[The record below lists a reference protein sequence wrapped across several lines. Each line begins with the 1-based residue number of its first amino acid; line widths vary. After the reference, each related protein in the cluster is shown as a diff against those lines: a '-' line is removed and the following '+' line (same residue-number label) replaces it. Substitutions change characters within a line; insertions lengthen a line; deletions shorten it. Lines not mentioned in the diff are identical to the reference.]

1 MKKDNLMLMFL
12 GMLLS
17 LFLAGCGGGGGSSS
31 TPPTST
37 GSGTTT
43 PPTTT
48 ATEITMVSPNASAL
62 SGLNPTGD
70 FIADSL
76 TYLNAFRSSAGLSTV
91 TNNAQIATA
100 AQNHANYEAAAAL
113 VTHDETAGQ
122 PYYTAATPDAR
133 IQAVHPTSLD
143 GEITGSAFVVQSQ
156 IAADSTLSI
165 TGLRDAP
172 FHRENMFYCY
182 ANAGVGSANGAQV
195 YNSYYASNV
204 YTEYLNVDFAD
215 PCASKPADTQVVV
228 WPFNGQTNVPTSWA
242 DTEAEAP
249 AGGAVTNEHGSTVGY
264 PVTMQGY
271 NNAAFSAVTF
281 TITDPTGFVIPCAE
295 YDSSNNSN
303 AQAGM
308 AAQCVPL
315 LELAANTVYTVKVT
329 ATMTNASFTATPF
342 TLTWSFTTAS
352 TNANPDNAFIAPALS
367 TAPTQPINGLNA
379 TNTAVLQAQYA
390 CQQYE
395 LANPSATAD
404 CNWLANAGVA
414 TGNING
420 SVTATNGSV
429 ATASN

>member
-1 MKKDNLMLMFL
+1 MKKDNIMLMIL

-17 LFLAGCGGGGGSSS
+17 LFLAGCGGGGSSSSS
-31 TPPTST
+31 TST
-37 GSGTTT
+37 GTTT
-43 PPTTT
+43 PPPLTT
-48 ATEITMVSPNASAL
+48 ASSITMVSPNASAL
-62 SGLNPTGD
+62 SGLTPTGD
-70 FIADSL
+70 FVNDSF
-76 TYLNAFRSSAGLSTV
+76 TYLNAFRSSAGLSTL
-91 TNNAQIATA
+91 TSNAQVTSA

-122 PYYTAATPDAR
+122 PYYTQATVDAR
-133 IQAVHPTSLD
+133 IQAVHPTSVD
-143 GEITGSAFVVQSQ
+143 GEITGSSFVVQSQ
-156 IAADSTLSI
+156 ITADSTLSI

-182 ANAGVGSANGAQV
+182 ANTGVGSANGAQV

-215 PCASKPADTQVVV
+215 PCATKPADTQVVV
-228 WPFNGQTNVPTSWA
+228 WPFSGQTNVPTSWA

-271 NNAAFSAVTF
+271 NAASFTGVTF

-295 YDSSNNSN
+295 YDTSNNAS
-303 AQAGM
+303 AQAAM

-342 TLTWSFTTAS
+342 TLTWSFTTAAV
-352 TNANPDNAFIAPALS
+352 NANPDNSFIAPALNAS
-367 TAPTQPINGLNA
+367 PSQPINGLNA

-395 LANPSATAD
+395 LSNPSATAD

-420 SVTATNGSV
+420 AVTATNGSV
-429 ATASN
+429 ASASN